1 LLVDRESQAPAP
13 SFHRITRNSTLLG
26 YISVDSTIRGRS
38 RGGLRLAPDLSE
50 DEIRSASRAMTL
62 KYGLLG
68 LPQGGAKAGIIGDDE
83 APMSERRRMLLEFAH
98 AARPLLADRRYI
110 PDADLGTRAPEIR
123 WMMEAIGM
131 RVAPRAWRRNRSG
144 EYTARS
150 CLVCA
155 QALLERSRSS
165 LVGRRVAVEGFGNV
179 GATLAHLLRRRGAVV
194 VGISTSRGALYR
206 AAGLD
211 VERLARRAAQLGSRF
226 VEDESDA
233 IERSR
238 LLELDVDLLCPCARR
253 HSIHAGNV
261 ERVAARAIC
270 AGANDPVSPD
280 AERALL
286 DRGVPYPPDF
296 VSNCGGVLGGTLE
309 FAGVSFDRIG
319 DFIDE
324 HLRRRV
330 TDLLDR
336 ADRLGVAP
344 RHVAESDALERHARV
359 RRAADHPGLFGVL
372 RSVGLEAY
380 RRRLVPRRPVS
391 AIALRSVGRRM
402 A

>member
-1 LLVDRESQAPAP
+1 LLVDSESQAPATA
-13 SFHRITRNSTLLG
+13 FHRITWDSRLLG
-26 YISVDSTIRGRS
+26 YISIDSTIRGRS
-38 RGGLRLAPDLSE
+38 RGGLRIARDLSE

-62 KYGLLG
+62 KYGFLG
-68 LPQGGAKAGIIGDDE
+68 LPQGGAKAGIIGDGE
-83 APMSERRRMLLEFAH
+83 APTPERRRMLLEFAR
-98 AARPLLADRRYI
+98 AAQPLLTDRAYI
-110 PDADLGTRAPEIR
+110 PDADLGTGAPDIR
-123 WMMEAIGM
+123 WMMEAIGIRIGP
-131 RVAPRAWRRNRSG
+131 RVWRKNRSG

-150 CLVCA
+150 CLVSA
-155 QALLERSRSS
+155 QALLERSGSS
-165 LVGRRVAVEGFGNV
+165 LQGCRVAVEGFGNV
-179 GATLAHLLRRRGAVV
+179 GSALAQLLRGRGAVV
-194 VGISTSRGALYR
+194 VGISTSSAALYR

-211 VERLARRAAQLGSRF
+211 VERLARRAAQAGSRF
-226 VEDESDA
+226 VEDEADA
-233 IERSR
+233 IERSM
-238 LLELDVDLLCPCARR
+238 LLELDVDLLCPCARK

-286 DRGVPYPPDF
+286 ERGVPYPPDF
-296 VSNCGGVLGGTLE
+296 VTNCGGVLGGTLE

-336 ADRLGVAP
+336 ADRLGVTP

-359 RRAADHPGLFGVL
+359 RRAADHPGLSGLV
-372 RSVGLEAY
+372 RSLGLEAY
-380 RRRLVPRRPVS
+380 RRRWVPKQPVS
-391 AIALRSVGRRM
+391 AIALRSVARRM